1 MTPSAPW
8 SPTAHAFAQHQLS
21 HVVNFWKQGRQASF
35 RLEALPGGRAELNVT
50 FQLPPS
56 SEVVPPP
63 CHPVPVHQRP
73 IHPLFPGFSPQ
84 GPAPG
89 RKTKQAPQK
98 KLSSRQ
104 RKSFRRSV
112 LHRAALAAPSLPP
125 PKNGTLRQAAQ
136 ACVQRLQAVSASPVN
151 PQSVKKRPLPISPSA
166 LSPSNLPP
174 LAQRI
179 RTDIQIG
186 ENEVE
191 SPERES
197 LRSRLDPDSFPPL
210 NSPHS
215 VQKVPPPAP
224 LVFTPPKSLEGSEMP
239 AKVAEEVSVEKVA
252 AFEGSEEISAFEDPV
267 VYDEFVGKS
276 ELSKLEEVA
285 ETSNV
290 DESEGS
296 ENEGS
301 YSEGSESEGSESEG
315 EERRK
320 TERVK
325 VLRDYEAVFSYE
337 LTIKKGDLID
347 LVNDDD
353 KRWWKGKVGGK
364 EGYFPAACVE
374 KV

>member
-1 MTPSAPW
+1 MTPSVPW
-8 SPTAHAFAQHQLS
+8 SPTAQAFAQHQLS
-21 HVVNFWKQGRQASF
+21 HVVNFWKQGRLASY

-179 RTDIQIG
+179 RSDIQIG

-210 NSPHS
+210 NSPHI

-252 AFEGSEEISAFEDPV
+252 AFEGSEKVSAFEDPV

-285 ETSNV
+285 EMSNV
-290 DESEGS
+290 DE
-296 ENEGS
+296 
-301 YSEGSESEGSESEG
+301 SEGSESEGSESEG
-315 EERRK
+315 LEKFDESDSEEAHALEKGTLEEGALEEGALEGGALEEGASVGKSDEQVEGFTISEEQRRQ
-320 TERVK
+320 TEAY
-325 VLRDYEAVFSYE
+325 LRYYWS
-337 LTIKKGDLID
+337 
-347 LVNDDD
+347 
-353 KRWWKGKVGGK
+353 
-364 EGYFPAACVE
+364 
-374 KV
+374 